1 MYFLNIDRHI
11 NTATVKHKY
20 PLNRNKLCCE
30 HYFLLLPSYTR
41 IPTNVIMDKICE
53 KNVQNHIA
61 SFVNE
66 LMIQRYNEISRIERN
81 ES

>member
-1 MYFLNIDRHI
+1 MLIHAI
-11 NTATVKHKY
+11 
-20 PLNRNKLCCE
+20 PLTWLYIY
-30 HYFLLLPSYTR
+30 H
-41 IPTNVIMDKICE
+41 VIMDKICG